1 MRKGGERW
9 RKERA
14 GKEVMKRKKKR
25 EKCGRRMEKREREK
39 MRKCRIEGRD

>member
-25 EKCGRRMEKREREK
+25 EEMGKEDGKKGKRKDEE
-39 MRKCRIEGRD
+39 M